1 MKKSSE
7 DSVEEDW
14 ADHRDWADQVEEES
28 KEIPRK
34 DSDIEE
40 ERVFRTEAKEALWLE
55 FKKREEGPERY
66 SKAKVKEMAREFI
79 HGLRSWRD
87 FKPRRVQ
94 ALCACEGIDETHLS
108 FEPGAV
114 MTEVRPAAW
123 MQHSVQA
130 RWLEGALDGRVGLI
144 HEEDVKY
151 LDMR

>member
-14 ADHRDWADQVEEES
+14 ADHKDWADQVEEES

-123 MQHSVQA
+123 MQA

-144 HEEDVKY
+144 YEEHVKY